1 MNTTS
6 RMSRAFQTSLK
17 AGLVGILVLVF
28 LIPVGMIREV
38 RSERESYRQSAV
50 EDVSAKAGGRTLLIT
65 PYLAVPVQYE
75 VWDRNDKGEAY
86 RSVRSMTIAV
96 FPESLTLT
104 ADTRVEPRSR
114 GIYTVPVHRTD
125 AALELQFAFRAEDVK
140 IPEVRVLWPEISL
153 QYVYEDSRSLRE
165 SPILTTPD
173 GVRKT
178 LRSGTPALELAAR
191 SVSAPV
197 PISPDPS
204 GDGRVSAR
212 LDLALS
218 GAEALDFLALG
229 DTNTLKLSCDWASPS
244 FSGYR
249 LPAGRDLGESGFR
262 AEWFVDEPARVLPR
276 VLAAPDFRTES
287 IAGAAFG
294 VDFLQP
300 TDVYQQVHRA
310 LRYAVL
316 FLFIPFAALFLFE
329 VLARRRLHVVQYI
342 LVGLA
347 NCLFYL
353 LLLALA
359 EHLPFL
365 AAYLVSA
372 AAVCSVTT
380 FYVGAFLPDKR
391 QAALA
396 FGILAVQYGYLFCA
410 LSSEDYAL
418 LIGSVG
424 LFDVVALTMAATRNV
439 DWFGGKG
446 DGAPDPE
453 GEPQELPDL
462 PGSGEP
468 GPQIPPGPDAVDSA
482 EWPHP

>member
-38 RSERESYRQSAV
+38 RSERESYRESAL
-50 EDVSAKAGGRTLLIT
+50 EDVSSKAGGRTLLIT
-65 PYLAVPVQYE
+65 PYLAVPARYDVRE
-75 VWDRNDKGEAY
+75 TNAKGEDV
-86 RSVRSMTIAV
+86 VRTRKVVYIV
-96 FPESLTLT
+96 FPRTLEL
-104 ADTRVEPRSR
+104 ACDTRVELRRR
-114 GIYTVPVHRTD
+114 GIYEVPVHQTEAVMD
-125 AALELQFAFRAEDVK
+125 LEFDLRSWETG
-140 IPEVRVLWPEISL
+140 IPGVRIGWTEAQLHFP
-153 QYVYEDSRSLRE
+153 YEDPRSLRG
-165 SPILTTPD
+165 SPALAAPD
-173 GVRKT
+173 GSRAV
-178 LRSGTPALELAAR
+178 LRSSPAPLELAAR
-191 SVSAPV
+191 SVSIPV
-197 PISPDPS
+197 RLQP
-204 GDGRVSAR
+204 GADGSAR
-212 LDLALS
+212 YTARLELALS

-249 LPAGRDLGESGFR
+249 LPAGRELGETGFR
-262 AEWFVDEPARVLPR
+262 AEWFVDEPSRVLPR
-276 VLAAPDFRTES
+276 VLAAPDFRPES
-287 IAGAAFG
+287 VAGAAFG

-372 AAVCSVTT
+372 AAVCGVTT
-380 FYVGAFLPDKR
+380 FYVGAFLPDRR
-391 QAALA
+391 QSLLA
-396 FGILAVQYGYLFCA
+396 FGILALQYGYLFCA

-424 LFDVVALTMAATRNV
+424 LFGVVALTMAATRNV

-446 DGAPDPE
+446 DGGDGAPYPE

-462 PGSGEP
+462 PGPEESGP
-468 GPQIPPGPDAVDSA
+468 RIPPGPDAVD
-482 EWPHP
+482 

>member
-1 MNTTS
+1 MNRTPS
-6 RMSRAFQTSLK
+6 LPRAAQTSLK
-17 AGLVGILVLVF
+17 AGLVGVLVLAF

-38 RSERESYRQSAV
+38 RSERESYRENAL
-50 EDVSAKAGGRTLLIT
+50 EDVSSKAGGRTLLIT
-65 PYLAVPVQYE
+65 PYLAVPARYDVRE
-75 VWDRNDKGEAY
+75 TNAKGEEV
-86 RSVRSMTIAV
+86 VRTRKAVYIV
-96 FPESLTLT
+96 FPRILGLTC
-104 ADTRVEPRSR
+104 DTRVELRKR
-114 GIYTVPVHRTD
+114 GIYSVPVHRTE
-125 AALELQFAFRAEDVK
+125 AAMDLEFDLRSWETG
-140 IPEVRVLWPEISL
+140 IPGVRVGWTEAQLHYAYDDP
-153 QYVYEDSRSLRE
+153 RSLRG
-165 SPILTTPD
+165 SPSLAATD
-173 GVRKT
+173 GSRAV
-178 LRSGTPALELAAR
+178 LRSSPAPLELAAR
-191 SVSAPV
+191 SVSVPV
-197 PISPDPS
+197 RLQP
-204 GDGRVSAR
+204 GTDGSAR
-212 LDLALS
+212 YAARLELS
-218 GAEALDFLALG
+218 LNGAEALDFLALA
-229 DTNTLKLSCDWASPS
+229 DTNTLRLSCDWASPS

-249 LPAGRDLGESGFR
+249 LPADRELGDAGFR
-262 AEWFVDEPARVLPR
+262 AEWFVDEPSRVLPR
-276 VLAAPDFRTES
+276 VLAASDFRPES
-287 IAGAAFG
+287 VAGAAFG

-329 VLARRRLHVVQYI
+329 VLARRRLHVVQYV

-372 AAVCSVTT
+372 AAVCGVTT

-396 FGILAVQYGYLFCA
+396 FAVLTLQYGYLFCA

-424 LFDVVALTMAATRNV
+424 LFGITALTMAATRKV

-446 DGAPDPE
+446 EAVPEPD
-453 GEPQELPDL
+453 GEPQDL
-462 PGSGEP
+462 PEFPPLREP
-468 GPQIPPGPDAVDSA
+468 
-482 EWPHP
+482 